1 MKDAVTENGELVGA
15 IERSLLDGEHGLKT
29 LPRLIKAAIKEDA
42 WKEYY
47 SNTLRR
53 TVKHDT
59 FESFILETPP
69 DGLGSTVEQIGDMIR
84 HDAEAL
90 TLYSEL
96 VTEQPGRR
104 WETDNHDSVI
114 AYNISNKK
122 VSAGTSRPYALRKL
136 HKEEPEL
143 HAKVIS
149 GELSANAAMIEA
161 GFRKKTATVVLE
173 SDKVIDFIHKHF
185 DQEDIV
191 YIKDRL

>member
-42 WKEYY
+42 WKAYY

-53 TVKHDT
+53 IVTHDT

-96 VTEQPGRR
+96 VTAKPHIHKDD
-104 WETDNHDSVI
+104 T
-114 AYNISNKK
+114 YNVSIKK
-122 VSAGTSRPYALRKL
+122 ADAGNAKPYALRKL
-136 HKEEPEL
+136 HKDRPDL
-143 HAKVIS
+143 HQQVLSGDIS
-149 GELSANAAMIEA
+149 SHQAMVQA

-173 SDKVIDFIHKHF
+173 PDKVVAFIQKHF

>member
-1 MKDAVTENGELVGA
+1 MKEPTVDHGELVLS
-15 IERSLLDGEHGLKT
+15 IERSLREGKHGLKA
-29 LPRLIKAAIKEDA
+29 LPRLIKASIKENA

-47 SNTLRR
+47 SNTLRKIV
-53 TVKHDT
+53 THDT
-59 FESFILETPP
+59 FESFIIEHPP

-96 VTEQPGRR
+96 VTAKPHIHKSDS
-104 WETDNHDSVI
+104 DNITIINDDR
-114 AYNISNKK
+114 
-122 VSAGTSRPYALRKL
+122 GTSKPYALRKL
-136 HKEEPEL
+136 HKDRPDL
-143 HAKVIS
+143 HQQVLNGDIS
-149 GELSANAAMIEA
+149 SHQAMVQA

-173 SDKVIDFIHKHF
+173 PDKVIDFIHKHF

>member
-29 LPRLIKAAIKEDA
+29 LPRLIKAAIKENA

-96 VTEQPGRR
+96 VTAKPHIHKDD
-104 WETDNHDSVI
+104 T
-114 AYNISNKK
+114 YNVSIKK
-122 VSAGTSRPYALRKL
+122 ADAGNAKPYALRKL
-136 HKEEPEL
+136 HKDRPDL
-143 HAKVIS
+143 HQQVLSGDIS
-149 GELSANAAMIEA
+149 SHQAMVQA

-173 SDKVIDFIHKHF
+173 PDKVVAFIQKHF